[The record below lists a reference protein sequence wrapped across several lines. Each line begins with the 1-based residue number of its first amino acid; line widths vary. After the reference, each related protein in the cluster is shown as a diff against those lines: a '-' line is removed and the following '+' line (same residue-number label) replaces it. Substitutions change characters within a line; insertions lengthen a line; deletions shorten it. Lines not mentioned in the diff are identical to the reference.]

1 MEAISKMVSSYQA
14 GRQRALPREQGA
26 TMLNRAIGWIG
37 YIGFLVAE
45 TLEEVFERLLAVRTL
60 QQRFD
65 F

>member
-1 MEAISKMVSSYQA
+1 MVSSYQA
-14 GRQRALPREQGA
+14 GRQRALPRERGA
-26 TMLNRAIGWIG
+26 TMLNRAISWIG
-37 YIGFLVAE
+37 YIGLLVVE